1 MGVLLDFAA
10 DRDVLNHMDRNSTF
24 VNKKRAVTVGGLWCC
39 LIAGGLYGPA
49 AMAKTYLGPT
59 SSQINISVPENNG
72 EAYLVANSGLTSSN
86 TCHPSSPTIKD
97 TEGKISALAA
107 MTPQSVMFNGKMHN
121 LISSGNPY
129 FGVIVPTR
137 DTSAPDSDAVA
148 ITAVPSLWYP
158 TPNAA
163 RAPGTDAI
171 DARFRYVLYA
181 MPGMSLPAGS
191 YVIPHI
197 EDFLRLEC
205 RDSAGQMYQEMVG
218 QRSVTVNVAARGCD
232 VTSPANTYIDFGELS
247 TRDFSA
253 VGSTTGTI
261 PSMINLQCDPNVEI
275 KVTLSDQTN
284 ASNRTDIVNL
294 TAASTAGGLG
304 VQVVNPGTGTPY
316 LLGPDDA
323 GAHGINQY
331 PLGLSGPNGGVFNL
345 PLGFRYIQTGDM
357 TSGTATALVGVTFS
371 YQ

>member
-1 MGVLLDFAA
+1 MNAFLDFTADREMRCHMENNGVLVDKI
-10 DRDVLNHMDRNSTF
+10 RT
-24 VNKKRAVTVGGLWCC
+24 VTMGGLWCC
-39 LIAGGLYGPA
+39 LIVSVLHVSDAT
-49 AMAKTYLGPT
+49 AKTYLGPT

-72 EAYLVANSGLTSSN
+72 DAYLIANSGLTSSN
-86 TCHPSSPTIKD
+86 TCHPSFPAIKD
-97 TEGKISALAA
+97 SEGKISALAA

-181 MPGMSLPAGS
+181 MPGVLPAGS

-205 RDSAGQMYQEMVG
+205 RDSTGQMYQEMVG

-232 VTSPANTYIDFGELS
+232 VTSPAHTYIDFGALS

-253 VGSTTGTI
+253 AGSTTSTI

-275 KVTLSDQTN
+275 KVTLSDQTDP
-284 ASNRTDIVNL
+284 SNRTDIVNL
-294 TAASTAGGLG
+294 TAASTASGLG
-304 VQVVNPGTGTPY
+304 VQVVNPGTGAPY
-316 LLGPDDA
+316 RLGPDDA
-323 GAHGINQY
+323 SAHGINQY

-345 PLGFRYIQTGDM
+345 PLGFRYIQTGEM
-357 TSGTATALVGVTFS
+357 VAGTATALVGVTFS